1 LKERGMSDQRPAGE
15 ETEQFEE
22 EAEEVCTEQH
32 LADLDDQAKAFLAT
46 FTTIRSKIT
55 DVERAESDL
64 KRFELSIEAD
74 RKRLQKQLDG
84 ARVALRNARIQMAVE
99 LAKADEVGF
108 SKAAEIVKEGN
119 GRA

>member
-1 LKERGMSDQRPAGE
+1 MSDKRPAGE

-32 LADLDDQAKAFLAT
+32 IADLDDQAKAFLST
-46 FTTIRSKIT
+46 FTTIRSKIS

-74 RKRLQKQLDG
+74 RKRLQKQVESSKL
-84 ARVALRNARIQMAVE
+84 ALRNARIQMAVE
-99 LAKADEVGF
+99 LQKVDGVGF
-108 SKAAEIVKEGN
+108 TKAADIVREGN
-119 GRA
+119 RA

>member
-1 LKERGMSDQRPAGE
+1 MSDNRPAGE

-22 EAEEVCTEQH
+22 EVEEVCTEQH
-32 LADLDDQAKAFLAT
+32 LADLDDQAKTFLST

-55 DVERAESDL
+55 DLERAESDL

-84 ARVALRNARIQMAVE
+84 ARLALRNARIQMAVE
-99 LAKADEVGF
+99 LTKIDGIGF
-108 SKAAEIVKEGN
+108 TKAADLIKEGN
-119 GRA
+119 RA

>member
-1 LKERGMSDQRPAGE
+1 MDEDTIH
-15 ETEQFEE
+15 TEEE

-32 LADLDDQAKAFLAT
+32 LADLDDQAKAFLST

-74 RKRLQKQLDG
+74 RKRLQKQLETAKLG
-84 ARVALRNARIQMAVE
+84 LRNARIQVVVE
-99 LAKADEVGF
+99 L
-108 SKAAEIVKEGN
+108 SKVDGHFVKVSELVKEAN
-119 GRA
+119 RA